1 MIPYRIFCQ
10 FIRLPDQEQMITLSV
25 SVTLF
30 IPGYLVC
37 GRVAERFFGMDPAL
51 PMKVSLTAGIAAA
64 VAAFA
69 LFLAV
74 LRKKR
79 LQ

>member
-1 MIPYRIFCQ
+1 
-10 FIRLPDQEQMITLSV
+10 
-25 SVTLF
+25 
-30 IPGYLVC
+30 
-37 GRVAERFFGMDPAL
+37 
-51 PMKVSLTAGIAAA
+51 MKVSLPAGIAAA

-79 LQ
+79 LQENQ

>member
-1 MIPYRIFCQ
+1 
-10 FIRLPDQEQMITLSV
+10 
-25 SVTLF
+25 
-30 IPGYLVC
+30 
-37 GRVAERFFGMDPAL
+37 MDPAL
-51 PMKVSLTAGIAAA
+51 PMKVSLTAGRAAA

-69 LFLAV
+69 LFLTV